1 MMSIATTLTLSY
13 VGTALPHAA
22 RTVAPQTARPLSS
35 FARHQGVSAA
45 TRLAGKPITSLR
57 LSEATAGHWEQ
68 VVEALAPFTRANR
81 LERLSEVLSKR
92 RSGVHLVL
100 ENVADPYNV
109 AAILRTA
116 EGLGVQYVHS
126 IESVNTLHTD
136 PNRRG
141 SSSGGKSV
149 PGPSTKA
156 FTKRAVSNVAM
167 GASRWLTFTRYSSAF
182 DCYAALKEKD
192 VQIVA
197 SDCPPCEA
205 DSAGDEEEPVAAA
218 RRSRGAAAA
227 ENNEVSDEPPEFNA
241 IPIHDIDFG
250 ASEGGVA
257 LVFGNERRGVSKA
270 AVQHADG
277 AFFLPMSGLTQS
289 FNISVAVAMSLYAV
303 IASGRFPEGSLSE
316 AQRLELLGRWLMRD
330 IKAARPLLL
339 REAKI
344 EFTDF

>member
-1 MMSIATTLTLSY
+1 M
-13 VGTALPHAA
+13 
-22 RTVAPQTARPLSS
+22 
-35 FARHQGVSAA
+35 SAA

-57 LSEATAGHWEQ
+57 LSEATAEHWEQ

-81 LERLSEVLSKR
+81 LERLNEVLSKR

-116 EGLGVQYVHS
+116 EGLGVQHVHA
-126 IESVNTLHTD
+126 IESVNALHTD

-141 SSSGGKSV
+141 SKSV

-197 SDCPPCEA
+197 SDCSPCEA
-205 DSAGDEEEPVAAA
+205 DSAGDEEEPAAA
-218 RRSRGAAAA
+218 PRRSGGAAAA
-227 ENNEVSDEPPEFNA
+227 EHNEVSEEPPEFNA

-316 AQRLELLGRWLMRD
+316 AERLELLGRWLMRD